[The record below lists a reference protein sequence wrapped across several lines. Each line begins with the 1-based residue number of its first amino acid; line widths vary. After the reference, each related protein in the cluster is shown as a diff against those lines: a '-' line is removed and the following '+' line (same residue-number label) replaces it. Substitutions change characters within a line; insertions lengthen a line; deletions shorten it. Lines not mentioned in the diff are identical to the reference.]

1 MRYRSVISC
10 RVLGPVSLEVDGKP
24 APPELLW
31 RKHLALLIYL
41 ARSPKRAR
49 TREHLIG
56 LLWPDKDESA
66 ARHSL
71 NEALHVLRRAA
82 GEDALEAAAGQ
93 VRLADAAVKLDADQL
108 ERWITEQAWAQAADI
123 IAGEFLEGFGV
134 AGAAA
139 FEDWLTAERA
149 HWRQRSLAALLG
161 RSESLLRQGDSAGA
175 LAAARR
181 AESLDPLSDLVARA
195 VMTAHAVQGEGSVAL
210 AHYERFAALLSREA
224 GSVPAEPTRLLADR
238 IRESKGPGPAPA
250 PPGEIER
257 RRAPLV
263 GRAAELAELLAHW
276 DRCRGGAGAL
286 GALAS
291 AIVLRGDSGS
301 GKTRLLEEFVS
312 RVRLS
317 GAAAAFVRAI
327 EDDRAQPGSGLL
339 GLARGGLLG
348 SPGIPGAAPE
358 ALAAIAEFL
367 PEWAERFRIS
377 PGSGKLSLPQ
387 AMRAVLETILE
398 SGPLLLVVDDALWID
413 RESLLALHAALRD
426 FSRAPLCLVVA
437 VLPEPAR
444 EEIDELRRRLGHD
457 LPGSC
462 LSLDPLDAAAVK
474 ALAAWALPGYDAI
487 ALERVC
493 RRVASDSAGL
503 PLLAVEL
510 LSAVAQGLDLQQGS
524 AAWPQPFRTLTQTLP
539 GDLPDS
545 VIAAVRIGFRRL
557 SQPAQQALLA
567 AAVLG
572 DRVTEPLLNR
582 ATGLE
587 PAALHAA
594 LDELEWQR
602 WLQADA
608 QGYGFVARLTRQVIA
623 RDMLTAGQRK
633 RIQERAGVLPSA

>member
-1 MRYRSVISC
+1 VITC

-56 LLWPDKDESA
+56 LLWPEKDESA

-71 NEALHVLRRAA
+71 NEALRVLRRAA
-82 GEDALEAAAGQ
+82 GEEALEATAGQ
-93 VRLADAAVKLDADQL
+93 VRLADGAVRLDADQL
-108 ERWITEQAWAQAADI
+108 ERWIAEQAWTQAAEI

-139 FEDWLTAERA
+139 FEDWLTAERV
-149 HWRQRSLAALLG
+149 HWRERSLAALLG
-161 RSESLLRQGDSAGA
+161 RSEALLRQGDAAGA

-181 AESLDPLSDLVARA
+181 AETLDPLSDLVARA
-195 VMTAHAVQGEGSVAL
+195 VMTALAVQGDGSA
-210 AHYERFAALLSREA
+210 AAAQYERFAALLSRDA
-224 GSVPAEPTRLLADR
+224 GSAPAEATRLLAER
-238 IRESKGPGPAPA
+238 IRGSKGPGPAEA
-250 PPGEIER
+250 HLGEIER

-263 GRAAELAELLAHW
+263 GRSRELAELQAHW
-276 DRCRGGAGAL
+276 ERCRAGAG
-286 GALAS
+286 AS
-291 AIVLRGDSGS
+291 AIVLQGDSGS

-317 GAAAAFVRAI
+317 GAATAFVRAI
-327 EDDRAQPGSGLL
+327 EADRTQPGSGLL

-348 SPGIPGAAPE
+348 APGVPGAPPE
-358 ALAAIAEFL
+358 ALAAFAEVL
-367 PEWAERFRIS
+367 PEWAERFRSS
-377 PGSGKLSLPQ
+377 PASGSLSLPQ
-387 AMRAVLETILE
+387 AIRAVLEAVLE

-413 RESLLALHAALRD
+413 RDSLLALFAALRD
-426 FSRAPLCLVVA
+426 VSRAPLCLAVA
-437 VLPEPAR
+437 VLSEPAR
-444 EEIDELRRRLGHD
+444 QEIDELRRRLGHD
-457 LPGSC
+457 LPGVC

-474 ALAAWALPGYDAI
+474 ALAAWALPGYDAV

-510 LSAVAQGLDLQQGS
+510 LSAVAAGLDLQQGS

-539 GDLPDS
+539 GDLPDT

-557 SQPAQQALLA
+557 SPPAQQTLSA

-572 DRVTEPLLNR
+572 DRVTETLLTR
-582 ATGLE
+582 VTGLE
-587 PAALHAA
+587 SAALHAA

-602 WLQADA
+602 WLEADG

-623 RDMLTAGQRK
+623 RDMLTAGQRN
-633 RIQERAGVLPSA
+633 RLQERAGVLPSA